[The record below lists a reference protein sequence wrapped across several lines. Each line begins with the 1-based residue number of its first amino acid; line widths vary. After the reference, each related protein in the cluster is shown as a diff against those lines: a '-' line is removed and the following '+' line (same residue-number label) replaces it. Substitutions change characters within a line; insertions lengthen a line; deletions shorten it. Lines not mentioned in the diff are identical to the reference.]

1 VFAGLANRYNSHT
14 RHKLPRTKVMSRMLM
29 LVAHN
34 LRTLARV
41 CAMEELKILLSYG
54 FIRQTPLY
62 SCRDQP

>member
-14 RHKLPRTKVMSRMLM
+14 RHKLPRTKVTSILLM

-41 CAMEELKILLSYG
+41 CAMEELKILLVVW
-54 FIRQTPLY
+54 IY
-62 SCRDQP
+62 STNSS